1 MITEKALMILLTMGL
16 VRTVLFKHI
25 FRGKK
30 DYKIFLFSGISNNGG
45 GGGNNSVKGIFP
57 VKFIIIQLPAF
68 REVRGL
74 KKVD

>member
-1 MITEKALMILLTMGL
+1 MILLTMGL

-25 FRGKK
+25 FCGKK
-30 DYKIFLFSGISNNGG
+30 DYKIFLFSGISNN